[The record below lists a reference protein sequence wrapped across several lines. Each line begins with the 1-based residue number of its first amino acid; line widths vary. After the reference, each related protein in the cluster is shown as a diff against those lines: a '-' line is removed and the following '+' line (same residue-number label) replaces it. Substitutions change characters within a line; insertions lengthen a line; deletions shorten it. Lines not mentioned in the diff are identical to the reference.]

1 MPEYSH
7 LNVHFKKCEGT
18 YADTFGKSCDAGIIS
33 TRGLKKDAKVFEE
46 MVFDVNT
53 AYFDRHGG
61 YEYAK
66 RFFSEAYKM
75 AGNEAGGEQFIISA
89 VMHAD
94 ERNKSLS
101 EELDRDVFHYHLHV
115 VYIPVVEKKI
125 LWTKRC
131 KDKSLVGT
139 VKETVTQVS
148 HSKKWSSERAVDEN
162 GNPVLNSNGKQALV
176 SSYSRLQ
183 DRFFEHMKATG
194 FDDIERGERG
204 STAKNLTVAEFK
216 VEQEKQKLAALENKV
231 ESKREQLSALQQKAK
246 TVEHIALTFSEINDM
261 GRKNLRGKMELE
273 PPDLENLKFLARV
286 GLTAPA
292 EISDLKRKLKE
303 RTDDARKWRE
313 RYEKLLAETK
323 DFLVAVRQAPE
334 RVRAF
339 IKNILST
346 VREQPEIGRVHKKAE
361 HER

>member
-1 MPEYSH
+1 MPEHSH
-7 LNVHFKKCEGT
+7 LNVHFKRCEST
-18 YADTFGKSCDAGIIS
+18 YSAAFAKLCDSGVIS
-33 TRGLKKDAKVFEE
+33 TRGLKSDAKVFEE

-75 AGNEAGGEQFIISA
+75 AVSEAGGEQYVVSA

-94 ERNKSLS
+94 ERNRNLS
-101 EELDRDVFHYHLHV
+101 EELGRDVFHYHLHV

-183 DRFFEHMKATG
+183 DRFFEHMKAAG

-216 VEQEKQKLAALENKV
+216 VEQEKKKLAALENKV
-231 ESKREQLSALQQKAK
+231 GYRQDTLASLNQEIKVTAKIAK
-246 TVEHIALTFSEINDM
+246 TYAEIDGM
-261 GRKNLRGKMELE
+261 GKKNLRGKMEVE
-273 PPDLENLKFLARV
+273 PSELTELKSLSKV
-286 GLTAPA
+286 GLSAPA
-292 EISDLKRKLKE
+292 QISDLKEKLK
-303 RTDDARKWRE
+303 RQTNDTRIWRE
-313 RYEKLLAETK
+313 RYEKLLEQVRPYW
-323 DFLVAVRQAPE
+323 DAVKRAPE
-334 RVRAF
+334 RVKEFLASV
-339 IKNILST
+339 IHLEKEST
-346 VREQPEIGRVHKKAE
+346 QADKPHKE
-361 HER
+361 HEQER

>member
-1 MPEYSH
+1 M
-7 LNVHFKKCEGT
+7 NVLFKQCVGT
-18 YADTFGKSCDAGIIS
+18 YADTFDKLCDAGAIS

-53 AYFDRHGG
+53 AYFDKHGG

-66 RFFSEAYKM
+66 QFFSEAYKM
-75 AGNEAGGEQFIISA
+75 AVNEAGGEQYIISA

-94 ERNKSLS
+94 ERNKCLS
-101 EELDRDVFHYHLHV
+101 EELGRDVFHYHLHV
-115 VYIPVVEKKI
+115 VYIPVVEEKV

-183 DRFFEHMKATG
+183 DRFFEYMKAAG

-204 STAKNLTVAEFK
+204 SEAQNLTVAEFK
-216 VEQEKQKLAALENKV
+216 VEQEKKKLAALENKV
-231 ESKREQLSALQQKAK
+231 EVKKEQLSSLQQKTK
-246 TVEHIALTFSEINDM
+246 TVEHTALTFSEINDM
-261 GRKNLRGKMELE
+261 GKKNLRGKIEFE
-273 PPDLENLKFLARV
+273 PSDLQNLKSLARV

-323 DFLVAVRQAPE
+323 DFLAAARRAPE
-334 RVRAF
+334 RVSAF

-346 VREQPEIGRVHKKAE
+346 AWEHPDIGRAHKKAE